1 MRDSESGEQWL
12 GCPEPRVAP
21 VLTKGMLATRGVV
34 QTDLLIGGAPLPQK
48 LVSVLCSEPVACPL
62 QCAFGGP
69 LPTPLLPRLPRGR
82 AVGPVW
88 ARVSCA
94 DRLIR
99 AVPKGACVGG
109 VCGRPGGHTSRR
121 GPRVSQGWGSPGL
134 TRTELSEDHERKHT
148 WRGPSPT
155 TEEINELVAACS
167 LRVGA
172 EASLGEAGALLAPRV
187 LRAVSFL

>member
-1 MRDSESGEQWL
+1 MAGDQPESCLEGLQEESGGASLGVLLTWGRWAGGDSMRDSESGEQWL

-62 QCAFGGP
+62 QCALGGP

-121 GPRVSQGWGSPGL
+121 GPQSEPGL
-134 TRTELSEDHERKHT
+134 GESGPYED
-148 WRGPSPT
+148 
-155 TEEINELVAACS
+155 
-167 LRVGA
+167 
-172 EASLGEAGALLAPRV
+172 
-187 LRAVSFL
+187 RA